1 MIPKIQ
7 VFMNRYIR
15 IIVFQFFLS
24 ILILSIGLY
33 FSSNF
38 QNNENRLT
46 SFNEKLGIYSVI
58 VNLDP
63 AMNKLYLV
71 GHYKTDRKL
80 PGIDSINLEITK
92 LSNGK
97 IRTISIKNHGGKSL
111 GEIEA
116 GRFGRIRTFGDFSI
130 DVTDTYKLTITK
142 IETNINIYDLEFMLH
157 TNSKNIWKNVFTL
170 MGFLSLAISIFLLL
184 MYALVN
190 ILISIALKQK

>member
-1 MIPKIQ
+1 
-7 VFMNRYIR
+7 MNRYIR
-15 IIVFQFFLS
+15 IIVFQFILS

-33 FSSNF
+33 FLSNS
-38 QNNENRLT
+38 QNYENRLT

-63 AMNKLYLV
+63 SMNKLYLV
-71 GHYKTDRKL
+71 GHYKTDSKL
-80 PGIDSINLEITK
+80 PGIDSIDLEITK

-97 IRTISIKNHGGKSL
+97 IRTISIKSHSGKSL

-116 GRFGRIRTFGDFSI
+116 GRFGRVRTFGDFSI
-130 DVTDTYKLTITK
+130 DVAGTYKLTITK
-142 IETNINIYDLEFMLH
+142 IETNISIYDLEFMLH

-170 MGFLSLAISIFLLL
+170 MGFLSLAISLFLLL

-190 ILISIALKQK
+190 ILIRIVLEQK

>member
-1 MIPKIQ
+1 
-7 VFMNRYIR
+7 
-15 IIVFQFFLS
+15 
-24 ILILSIGLY
+24 
-33 FSSNF
+33 
-38 QNNENRLT
+38 
-46 SFNEKLGIYSVI
+46 
-58 VNLDP
+58 
-63 AMNKLYLV
+63 MNKLYLV

-97 IRTISIKNHGGKSL
+97 IRTISIKNHVGKSL